1 METNLKPIRIPM
13 QLPHKYDSVLRV
25 WLLMLVWS
33 LPAFGV
39 VALNPPEWVL
49 IVFLIVWILCLFAVS
64 LVPFYYDLVFFPEGI
79 QVRFLGRVIQQI
91 PVSELKLMC
100 VAGNDGVRDL
110 CVSAW
115 DVEELAQRREEKLL
129 KGYFTRHDV
138 PFSKKQPGWQARFA
152 NEYLLKPSGSILN
165 FHTRSPILWMSFD
178 PVVAIY
184 LRRLYPQLPYVQL
197 CSNRRVP
204 LFMDPGDQIPYY
216 TERFRIDEKGV
227 HILGDF
233 SKEERRL
240 FPAERIQTIFR
251 LDRFVQDSRSEQT
264 FSSYL
269 VVSELSLE
277 ELALRGKQ
285 KRWNRWKKQL
295 IAQLPEAEEM
305 YAVEFHFSVL
315 FLWNWRK
322 STECHFWNTPETE
335 AKLRQ
340 YFTHSR
346 WVDYSEQWR

>member
-1 METNLKPIRIPM
+1 METTMKPIRVPM
-13 QLPHKYDSVLRV
+13 QFPHKYYGVLWV
-25 WLLMLVWS
+25 WLLLAVWT
-33 LPAFGV
+33 LPAYGML
-39 VALNPPEWVL
+39 ALNPPEWVL
-49 IVFLIVWILCLFAVS
+49 IAFLVLWILVMFAAS
-64 LVPFYYDLVFFPEGI
+64 LIPFCYDLVFFSEGI

-138 PFSKKQPGWQARFA
+138 PFSKRQPGWQARFA

-165 FHTRSPILWMSFD
+165 FHTRSPILWVAFD

-184 LRRLYPQLPYVQL
+184 LRRLYPQLPYEKLCKNRPVQF
-197 CSNRRVP
+197 
-204 LFMDPGDQIPYY
+204 FMDPGDQIPHY

-227 HILGDF
+227 HVLGGF

-251 LDRFVQDSRSEQT
+251 VDRFMQDSKGEPAHA
-264 FSSYL
+264 SYL
-269 VVSELSLE
+269 VVSELSLA

-305 YAVEFHFSVL
+305 YATEFHFSVL
-315 FLWNWRK
+315 FTWSWRK
-322 STECHFWNTPETE
+322 ATECQFFNTPETE

-340 YFTHSR
+340 YFPHAR

>member
-1 METNLKPIRIPM
+1 METNLKPIRVPM
-13 QLPHKYDSVLRV
+13 QLPHKYYSVFGFG
-25 WLLMLVWS
+25 LLLLVWT
-33 LPAFGV
+33 LPAYGM
-39 VALNPPEWVL
+39 VALNPPERVLLAFIIVWVL
-49 IVFLIVWILCLFAVS
+49 VLFAI
-64 LVPFYYDLVFFPEGI
+64 LFMPLYYDLVFFPEGI

-115 DVEELAQRREEKLL
+115 DVEELARRREEKLL

-138 PFSKKQPGWQARFA
+138 PFSKRQPGWQARFA
-152 NEYLLKPSGSILN
+152 NEYLLKPSGSVLN

-204 LFMDPGDQIPYY
+204 LFMDPGDRIPYY

-251 LDRFVQDSRSEQT
+251 VDRFVQDSRAEPAYA
-264 FSSYL
+264 SYL

-285 KRWNRWKKQL
+285 KRWNQWKKQL

-305 YAVEFHFSVL
+305 YAAEFHFSVL

-340 YFTHSR
+340 YFPHAR
-346 WVDYSEQWR
+346 WVDYSEQWH